1 MALAPMAGEGYVHRR
16 DARERDEAERNRACG
31 GNPKEREGDARE
43 RCLSTW
49 RGVFEPSVKVHRGD
63 GAERNRACGGNPKE
77 REGDARERNRTC
89 VRPPKQDRRI
99 CQTDNLK
106 EKAKK
111 GDLYGKIIIYFRIGY
126 RGTSR

>member
-1 MALAPMAGEGYVHRR
+1 MALAPMAGEAYVHRR

-43 RCLSTW
+43 RCLNTW

-63 GAERNRACGGNPKE
+63 GAESRL
-77 REGDARERNRTC
+77 
-89 VRPPKQDRRI
+89 RPVIRKQDRRI
-99 CQTDNLK
+99 CQTDNPK

-111 GDLYGKIIIYFRIGY
+111 GDSYGKNIIYFRVSY
-126 RGTSR
+126 RGTPG

>member
-1 MALAPMAGEGYVHRR
+1 MALAPMAGEAYVHRR

-43 RCLSTW
+43 R
-49 RGVFEPSVKVHRGD
+49 
-63 GAERNRACGGNPKE
+63 NRA
-77 REGDARERNRTC
+77 C

>member
-1 MALAPMAGEGYVHRR
+1 MRQWPGRLMSIGGTPASEMKRSGIELAEAIRK
-16 DARERDEAERNRACG
+16 RER
-31 GNPKEREGDARE
+31 DARE
-43 RCLSTW
+43 RCLNTW

-63 GAERNRACGGNPKE
+63 GAESRL
-77 REGDARERNRTC
+77 
-89 VRPPKQDRRI
+89 RPVIRKQDRRI

>member
-16 DARERDEAERNRACG
+16 DARERD
-31 GNPKEREGDARE
+31 
-43 RCLSTW
+43 
-49 RGVFEPSVKVHRGD
+49 

-77 REGDARERNRTC
+77 RAG
-89 VRPPKQDRRI
+89 RPRAESRLRPVIRKQDRRI

>member
-1 MALAPMAGEGYVHRR
+1 MSIGGTPASEMKRSGIELAEAIRK
-16 DARERDEAERNRACG
+16 RER
-31 GNPKEREGDARE
+31 DARE
-43 RCLSTW
+43 RCLNTW

-63 GAERNRACGGNPKE
+63 EA
-77 REGDARERNRTC
+77 ERNRTC

>member
-1 MALAPMAGEGYVHRR
+1 MERSGIELASG
-16 DARERDEAERNRACG
+16 
-31 GNPKEREGDARE
+31 
-43 RCLSTW
+43 
-49 RGVFEPSVKVHRGD
+49 
-63 GAERNRACGGNPKE
+63 
-77 REGDARERNRTC
+77 
-89 VRPPKQDRRI
+89 PPKQDRRI